1 MGERTTLL
9 LSEILK
15 ATGIKEAARDVKV
28 SFEGPAQSRK
38 LEWKRLKDKDGD
50 VEFTVLESF
59 DALKLRLESD
69 EAAYILVLKKAVVK
83 EAEKAVADDAP
94 AENEGSEEATSTDT
108 ADAVPPSPEGEGWL
122 PRFNTSVID
131 NAALK
136 EYN

>member
-38 LEWKRLKDKDGD
+38 LKWECLKDKDPDKDGD

-59 DALKLRLESD
+59 DELKLRLES
-69 EAAYILVLKKAVVK
+69 EAAAYILVLKKAVVK
-83 EAEKAVADDAP
+83 ATSADEGMPADDTAVPADDAQDGMEVT
-94 AENEGSEEATSTDT
+94 ASES
-108 ADAVPPSPEGEGWL
+108 
-122 PRFNTSVID
+122 
-131 NAALK
+131 
-136 EYN
+136 